1 MRKGLQEDMATK
13 KKTPGTGTG
22 GDGGHDKGTGGGA
35 AKTAQTIDGVAVEKG
50 GKDPDALKKASADGS
65 SRHAPLGGGASPAGS
80 GTGRQGFFGK
90 MNAGRSR
97 TGPLGAGRGGDSG
110 KPDGASKPKRRRSI
124 FTWIADLVKGLL
136 RLIKRLLGVIFL
148 IAVIVGPVAGIWYFG
163 LRDGGGE
170 SVLID
175 NGDARIEAVEQRQ
188 DSLAGT
194 QAAFDDTLS
203 DVSDKQGDLADK
215 QGEIA
220 DKQGEIAD
228 NLSDLAGQQ
237 TQLAESLA
245 DIAVEQERITESL
258 AGIAGDQRLLSGQSS
273 QSDERYEQ
281 VLQRIEEGETNSI
294 VQQRAIDRAT
304 KERASLTNK
313 VEDVGAATQRDL
325 KAQIARLAE
334 RLRRAEV
341 EVAELRAAQSEFG
354 AGGIGAIGRGVNAN
368 LALYQAG
375 LNAASSMAGANLAG
389 GDLGQWLDVL
399 DELAL
404 AGLDLGDVAFIREAV
419 KSPPPSRAQLLR
431 AAGGFVER
439 LDGDVLQSDGWWS
452 GITGSF
458 GELVKLRKVEPDA
471 QTPVNAPG
479 DEFTNAVVSE
489 NLAAAYETS
498 GRIAGADDD
507 SAIADWRRAA
517 ERRLGIDLA
526 ISKLITRMT
535 TGLARELGTI
545 APAGSQ

>member
-1 MRKGLQEDMATK
+1 MRRGLQEDMATK
-13 KKTPGTGTG
+13 KKTPGTGAGTGTG
-22 GDGGHDKGTGGGA
+22 GDGGHDKGAGGGA

-97 TGPLGAGRGGDSG
+97 SGPLGAGRGGDAG
-110 KPDGASKPKRRRSI
+110 KPDGASKPRQRRSI

-203 DVSDKQGDLADK
+203 DISGKQGDLADK
-215 QGEIA
+215 QGEF
-220 DKQGEIAD
+220 AD

-245 DIAVEQERITESL
+245 DIAVEQERITENL
-258 AGIAGDQRLLSGQSS
+258 ASIAGDQRLLSGQSS

-313 VEDVGAATQRDL
+313 VEDVSAATQRDL
-325 KAQIARLAE
+325 KAQIARLSE

-404 AGLDLGDVAFIREAV
+404 AGLDLGDIAFIREAV

-431 AAGGFVER
+431 TAGGFVER

-458 GELVKLRKVEPDA
+458 GELVKLRKVEPDVH
-471 QTPVNAPG
+471 TPVDAPG

-535 TGLARELGTI
+535 TGLARELGAI